1 MVPSMAD
8 AESRREP
15 GPAAAAGESRAET
28 DVRPARTLGRGL
40 AELSPLFLS
49 HRRVDVPVVTKPLA
63 PGSPA
68 VPLAP
73 ASPAASLEPAAPAAP
88 AAPATPAPA
97 LSERNTA
104 RRRSGTLLLRP
115 ASDLTRE
122 QVVASIQAA
131 PNAVEARLRAIDTGV
146 AGGPGGPID
155 VLALDDGGR
164 LVVIDADLSATG
176 SLLVRGLDHTDWI
189 ARNLAV
195 LFRTYRNQPIDFSA
209 PPRLVLV
216 AHDFSRA
223 LRNAIRQI
231 AVPEVSCV
239 RCHGLDV
246 SGWTGIFFE

>member
-63 PGSPA
+63 PVSPA

-115 ASDLTRE
+115 QPSKVT
-122 QVVASIQAA
+122 
-131 PNAVEARLRAIDTGV
+131 PNAAQSHENTDTQDFYPIPYTPPLQPYERVLVVQTNVPVTALIAAGFHVQTSDPGGSVRADVMVSQDGRPRAIR
-146 AGGPGGPID
+146 P
-155 VLALDDGGR
+155 
-164 LVVIDADLSATG
+164 VVF
-176 SLLVRGLDHTDWI
+176 
-189 ARNLAV
+189 N
-195 LFRTYRNQPIDFSA
+195 
-209 PPRLVLV
+209 
-216 AHDFSRA
+216 
-223 LRNAIRQI
+223 
-231 AVPEVSCV
+231 VSD
-239 RCHGLDV
+239 R
-246 SGWTGIFFE
+246 SNMR